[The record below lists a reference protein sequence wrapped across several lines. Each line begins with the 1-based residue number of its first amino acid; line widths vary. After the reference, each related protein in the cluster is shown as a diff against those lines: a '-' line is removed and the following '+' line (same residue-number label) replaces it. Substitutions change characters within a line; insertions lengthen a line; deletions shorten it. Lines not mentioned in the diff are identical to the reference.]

1 MPYRSLLGALQYAAE
16 TRPDIKG
23 AVSVLSRFQENPG
36 MTHWKALKRVLA
48 YLVTTK
54 KRELVL
60 GRDANE
66 PDEGEW
72 LRFKVDADHGGCLDT
87 RRSTTGLIMEVMGSV
102 IMTLSKRQSCV
113 ASSTLKAEMM
123 AIRTAC
129 HQIENMKLLLGELG
143 IEIDTVPIY
152 SDSRNALESLAGD
165 YPSKKA
171 KHFCLLWYEIKE
183 YLTEGVIQLHFVEGE
198 ENTADVLTKPLV
210 KVKHE
215 KHTANLLKDQHWTG
229 GKG

>member
-1 MPYRSLLGALQYAAE
+1 M
-16 TRPDIKG
+16 
-23 AVSVLSRFQENPG
+23 
-36 MTHWKALKRVLA
+36 
-48 YLVTTK
+48 
-54 KRELVL
+54 
-60 GRDANE
+60 
-66 PDEGEW
+66 
-72 LRFKVDADHGGCLDT
+72 
-87 RRSTTGLIMEVMGSV
+87 IMEVMGSV

-152 SDSRNALESLAGD
+152 SDSKNALDSLAGD

-171 KHFCLLWYEIKE
+171 KHFCLLWYEVKE
-183 YLTEGVIQLHFVEGE
+183 YLTDGVIQLHFVEAE

-215 KHTANLLKDQHWTG
+215 EHTANLLKDQHWTG